1 MKADRRACRHAIRQ
15 TETQLGKVTGCTRNC
30 LCWARLE
37 HRYHTPPL
45 QWSHLDPLLMRDVA
59 FWNLKPLVNHAV
71 ALARGGRGTHFVV
84 GPSVVRHLCVT
95 SCYDMASGL
104 VLRAFVRVFLAS
116 VPERPPFF
124 CWLRDLKT
132 KKPNNDCQFKPIRLF
147 PLKLPMPSCNLNR
160 AYYRY
165 VR

>member
-1 MKADRRACRHAIRQ
+1 MHAGMQSDKQKHSSEKSQAARATVSAGQ
-15 TETQLGKVTGCTRNC
+15 DSSTST
-30 LCWARLE
+30 
-37 HRYHTPPL
+37 TPHLSL

-71 ALARGGRGTHFVV
+71 ALARGGRWTHFVV

-95 SCYDMASGL
+95 SCYDVASGL

-132 KKPNNDCQFKPIRLF
+132 KKSNNDCQFKPIRLF
-147 PLKLPMPSCNLNR
+147 PL
-160 AYYRY
+160 
-165 VR
+165 